1 MNDGAG
7 PSKSRDGACGG
18 KDEVD
23 LSSLLDQG
31 GFAVYPL
38 TWCPHVELLPES
50 WPETVK

>member
-1 MNDGAG
+1 MDDEAG
-7 PSKSRDGACGG
+7 PSQPRDGAYGG
-18 KDEVD
+18 KDEVN
-23 LSSLLDQG
+23 LASLLAQG